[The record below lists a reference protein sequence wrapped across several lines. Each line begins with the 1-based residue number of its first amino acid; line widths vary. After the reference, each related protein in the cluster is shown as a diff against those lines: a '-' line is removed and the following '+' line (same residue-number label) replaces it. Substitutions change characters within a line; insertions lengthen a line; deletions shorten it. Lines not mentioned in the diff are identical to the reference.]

1 MLRGL
6 YMAASG
12 MDVQQ
17 ARIEGTA
24 NNLANAATP
33 GFKKERFLIKS
44 FPEQLLIEKGG
55 PQDRRSLLPPRSR
68 QIGTSGIGARLAEA
82 SIDFT
87 PGGMRETGNKTDLF
101 LKGPGFFAVSAP
113 VQGDPER
120 VCYTRNGAFKIDA
133 EGYLA
138 TSSGYRV
145 LGESGEIKLGPG
157 SNFKVDPDGS
167 IKVDGVQVEK
177 IRLVEFSDTTA
188 LSKEADDIF
197 TGEGGTVENASATTV
212 YQGFLEVSNVNV
224 ADEIVDL
231 ISATR
236 AYEASQRLIQSQDE
250 LLAKAVNQVGSLR

>member
-1 MLRGL
+1 
-6 YMAASG
+6 MAASG

-55 PQDRRSLLPPRSR
+55 PQDRRSLLLPRSR
-68 QIGTSGIGARLAEA
+68 RIGTSGIGARLAEA
-82 SIDFT
+82 SVDFT
-87 PGGMRETGNKTDLF
+87 PGVMRETGNKTDLF
-101 LKGPGFFAVSAP
+101 LKGPGFFAVNAP
-113 VQGDPER
+113 VQEDPER

-145 LGESGEIKLGPG
+145 LGESGEIRLDAG

-177 IRLVEFSDTTA
+177 IRLVEFSDNA
-188 LSKEADDIF
+188 VLSKEAGDIF
-197 TGEGGTVENASATTV
+197 TGEGMVENTSATTV

-236 AYEASQRLIQSQDE
+236 AYEAGQRLIQSQDE
-250 LLAKAVNQVGSLR
+250 LLAKAVNQVGSLRQ